1 MTIIK
6 EENFYPLFNFH
17 LTFLFLLLYFVY
29 FFKKNKF
36 SGITFVNII
45 HLCFSPEIFCCPCFS
60 PSHLPSTFSLWVSVI
75 HHLWD
80 IQIIRK
86 KYKTTTTTTMTTTW
100 REHKAPKFLASS
112 FFITKTTEFMQKQNR
127 KCQISLPLF
136 GYEKRFNSNKK
147 ASTLTLKPETI
158 HLRIWTRFILLTSSI
173 Y

>member
-1 MTIIK
+1 MITPLTLNINHWRHYGVDEINIISWWQLLK
-6 EENFYPLFNFH
+6 RRIFTPFSTFISL
-17 LTFLFLLLYFVY
+17 FLFLLLYFVY
-29 FFKKNKF
+29 FLKKNKF

-112 FFITKTTEFMQKQNR
+112 FFITKTTEFM
-127 KCQISLPLF
+127 
-136 GYEKRFNSNKK
+136 
-147 ASTLTLKPETI
+147 
-158 HLRIWTRFILLTSSI
+158 
-173 Y
+173 